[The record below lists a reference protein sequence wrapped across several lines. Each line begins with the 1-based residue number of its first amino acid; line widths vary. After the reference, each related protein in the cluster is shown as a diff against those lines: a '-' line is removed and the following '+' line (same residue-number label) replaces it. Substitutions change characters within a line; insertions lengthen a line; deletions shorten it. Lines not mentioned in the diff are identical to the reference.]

1 MEGVVICYERPHQ
14 LYRIID
20 LKNKSNN
27 EVYVVAG
34 QTKIK

>member
-1 MEGVVICYERPHQ
+1 

-27 EVYVVAG
+27 EVYVFAG
-34 QTKIK
+34 QTKIKQMVTSEDLPIFD

>member
-1 MEGVVICYERPHQ
+1 VEGVVYGIPHQ

-27 EVYVVAG
+27 EVYVFAG